1 MYQPAHFKETR
12 TSMLHE
18 LIVAHPLATLVAAIN
33 GGLSANH
40 LPLLL
45 DPARGEH
52 GTLIGHI
59 ARANDLWRELPENGE
74 LLAIFQGADH
84 YISPGWYPSKS
95 EDGRVVPTWNYAVV
109 HARGR
114 VRWKRDPQWLLGL
127 VTLMT
132 QRFEVSQPTPW
143 QVSDAPADY
152 VEKLLDAIVGFEIPI
167 SELSGKWKVSQNKS
181 AADRAGIGAGLNALS
196 SAESL
201 AMAALVGH

>member
-1 MYQPAHFKETR
+1 
-12 TSMLHE
+12 MLHE

-152 VEKLLDAIVGFEIPI
+152 VEKLLDAIVGFEIPV